1 MTGPSGQGTPE
12 QRAGR
17 RPAGSRAAGL
27 LFVLSAPS
35 GTGKTTICKAILEI
49 FPDLRQSVSYTT
61 RPPRAGEQD
70 GVDYHFVSRE
80 RFQEMIDTGAFV
92 EWAEVYGNRYGTP
105 WAGLDALRA
114 QGYDVILD
122 VDTQGAASIGK
133 RFRDAI
139 SVFVLPPSLEALAG
153 RLRSRGTEDGQALE
167 HRLVKAR
174 SVIPEAESFD
184 YVIVNDDVREAV
196 RDLEAII
203 RAERSRRAVRL
214 EQVRS
219 RYPVEWRRDAG
230 GDTKE

>member
-1 MTGPSGQGTPE
+1 
-12 QRAGR
+12 
-17 RPAGSRAAGL
+17 
-27 LFVLSAPS
+27 VLSAPS